1 MALSAPRDFLRSWIM
16 TYFPSLK
23 TFYDTS
29 VCEKTEAA
37 ESPGSKRIPKGKL
50 EMEFDSLDRL
60 SIIYLL
66 RLYFDDDKEKN
77 PLDNEKQLCV
87 SHAVINVM
95 ADIIIYCY
103 NPVLFYKYEEY
114 THIVAKELMKDTTL
128 ISNLPESIQVMI
140 RYRSERV
147 RIIERDLSLVC
158 QQIIT
163 VAKQNYDYWTL
174 RSEGKLEWGKCDI
187 NDIIHQNS
195 YSEREL
201 VQRFRISEKHPF
213 KKEGWLPV
221 VLHGQSIYIPEG
233 EYIHLRESDLWVE
246 DTIKVE
252 YNPDFERPISRITFN
267 TPSKL
272 SENDEHTTWKQ
283 VQLLSQ
289 RAWVY
294 YTPEK
299 FHLLPPKYDPNNF
312 VVVTLSSSFES
323 IPACCFFVERNPE
336 DSPFRNY
343 VDIVRLRDWRG
354 DVLRGG
360 QLLIESDD
368 EEEEEEKKEVKEKQ
382 ETKLENQNEKIL
394 VSGISLNHPS
404 FQASPYIESNKK
416 RFNVYKYC
424 YINNSSRKI
433 TIKLRFLNTTDE
445 QTWHNY
451 DLDDILTK
459 LGKSEMYDNINLFKK
474 ILEQIN
480 VNQRPSSQNNLIC
493 QYSLLEGERG
503 TIGFFDLNL
512 LLYIYL
518 YKKVYD
524 DDFDVANDFIESLK
538 EIKEEI
544 VPSKYKSRMP
554 KDMVKMI
561 VENALQSEA
570 VCPITFEPLTIH
582 NACILS
588 CFHLYDVECI
598 RKWLVNNNNCPLCRE
613 NIKWITEP
621 VDYKPSSDNND
632 AVPVYQSPYL
642 NNTVEEWEEEEEE
655 EVDDDESI
663 LPPPIPIHAH

>member
-1 MALSAPRDFLRSWIM
+1 M

-29 VCEKTEAA
+29 VCEKMEAA
-37 ESPGSKRIPKGKL
+37 KSPGSKRIPKGKL

-77 PLDNEKQLCV
+77 PLDNEKELCV

-187 NDIIHQNS
+187 NDMMDQNS
-195 YSEREL
+195 NTEKEL
-201 VQRFRISEKHPF
+201 VQRFRISEKHPLN
-213 KKEGWLPV
+213 KEGWIPV
-221 VLHGQSIYIPEG
+221 VLHGQMIYIPEG
-233 EYIHLRESDLWVE
+233 EYIHLRECNLWVE

-252 YNPDFERPISRITFN
+252 YNYDFERPISRITFN

-272 SENDEHTTWKQ
+272 SEQDEHTTWKQ
-283 VQLLSQ
+283 VRLLSQ

-312 VVVTLSSSFES
+312 VVVTISSSFRS
-323 IPACCFFVERNPE
+323 IPGCCFFVERNPE

-343 VDIVRLRDWRG
+343 IDIVSFRDWRG

-368 EEEEEEKKEVKEKQ
+368 EEEEEIVKKEVKEKQ
-382 ETKLENQNEKIL
+382 ENTADEKII
-394 VSGISLNHPS
+394 VSSINLNHPN
-404 FQASPYIESNKK
+404 FQVKPFNESPVK
-416 RFNVYKYC
+416 RFNVSKYA
-424 YINNSSRKI
+424 YINNSQRKI

-451 DLDDILTK
+451 DLDDLLTK

-493 QYSLLEGERG
+493 QYSLLEGQRG

-621 VDYKPSSDNND
+621 VDYKPSSDNDD

-642 NNTVEEWEEEEEE
+642 NNTVEEWEEEEE
-655 EVDDDESI
+655 VDDDESI